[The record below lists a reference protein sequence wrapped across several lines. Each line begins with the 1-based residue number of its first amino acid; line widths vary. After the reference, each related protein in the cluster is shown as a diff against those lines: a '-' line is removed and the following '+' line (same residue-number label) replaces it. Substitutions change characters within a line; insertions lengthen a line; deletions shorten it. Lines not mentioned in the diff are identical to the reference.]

1 MIRFIKQKLLHKKW
15 MVISLLIG
23 NILLIAIACSNPMY
37 QGAALQKTLSSK
49 LDQYIQEENTNPGVL
64 SLVANMKGQD
74 GQEQEYSQMKE
85 EAEGAADRLDVVQ
98 NYLVKMNES
107 SKTRGY
113 YVGDRNTNNMSKTLK
128 LASMSELD
136 KHITILSGKMY
147 QDTVSADGVMEA
159 IITQRSMTKLD
170 MVVGDV
176 VELRKFQDAKGN
188 PIKVRIVGVFS
199 NSKDEDSYWV
209 QSPSDYYMEL
219 FISPKVF
226 ESSFVNLKKQEF
238 VMKST
243 WNLVFDYKQLEAEQ
257 IDTLVDETEQMLEEC
272 AGKYNTR
279 VEEPDYLTVLEDYQ
293 LAAKKITTT
302 LLILQ
307 IPVLALL
314 LAFIFMISRQMLD
327 LEQNE
332 IALLKSRGSSK
343 KQIIIIYLLQSAIL
357 SVISAIAGL
366 PLGYFL
372 CKALGSTNGF
382 LEFIQRKALHVTLG
396 SSVFFYMLAAMA
408 ISIAFM
414 VLPVFRDA
422 NVTIV
427 NVKHNKNKKNKNIFQ
442 RVYMDV
448 ILLLVSLY
456 GLYNFTQREDTLMTQ
471 MLEGESLDPFLFICS
486 SLFIIS
492 ASLVALRI
500 QPLLI
505 RIVYLIGRKH
515 WKPSFFASFLHILRT
530 KGKQSFMMVFLML
543 TVALGIFNATV
554 ARTILSNSES
564 NIRYDTGA
572 TLVLQEMWENNAVF
586 AAKDPN
592 IELTYTEPDF
602 SVYENM
608 KGVKSATKV
617 YREDKITTSLGK
629 KMSEN
634 KVQTSLMAIDT
645 KKFGE
650 TVSDFDP
657 SLLPTHL
664 NNYLNA
670 MAKNPDAI
678 LLSSNFQ
685 KKMGV
690 KLGDKVTYSNSQK
703 RTGES
708 SASASGGKQEMT
720 GIVYGFFDYFPSYV
734 ENTHELNEEE
744 TLVNTENYLIVAN
757 LAPVQQTIGVKPYE
771 VWIQTDGSSQ
781 FIYDYAKKNK
791 MEYTVFEDVASK
803 LVDVKNDALFQGTNG
818 ILTMSFIVILILC
831 CTGFLIY
838 WILSLRQR
846 ELLFGVFRAMGMT
859 KKEIIQMLI
868 NEQIFSSGVSILIG
882 AGLGVLASRLFV
894 PLVQIFYAATDQ
906 AVPLQVVF
914 ETVDMIRLFSVIGI
928 VIVICMFVLG
938 KLISKI
944 NISQALK
951 LGED

>member
-49 LDQYIQEENTNPGVL
+49 LDQFIQEKNTNPGVI
-64 SLVANMKGQD
+64 SFVANMKGQD
-74 GQEQEYSQMKE
+74 GQEQEYVSMRD
-85 EAEGAADRLDVVQ
+85 EAKGAADRLDVEQ
-98 NYLVKMNES
+98 NYLVQLNES
-107 SKTRGY
+107 AKTRGY
-113 YVGDRNTNNMSKTLK
+113 YVGARKTNSMSKTMK
-128 LASMSELD
+128 LVSMSELEQ
-136 KHITILSGKMY
+136 HTTMLSGKMY
-147 QDTVSADGVMEA
+147 QNQVSADGTLEA
-159 IITQRSMTKLD
+159 VISQKSMSKLD
-170 MVVGDV
+170 LMIGDV
-176 VELRKFQDAKGN
+176 LELRKFQNDKGN
-188 PIKVRIVGVFS
+188 PVKVKIVGVFS
-199 NSKDEDSYWV
+199 NKKEEDTYWV

-226 ESSFVNLKKQEF
+226 ESSFLNLKKQSL
-238 VMKST
+238 VMTTT
-243 WNLVFDYKQLEAEQ
+243 WHLVFDYKQLASEQ
-257 IDTLVDETEQMLEEC
+257 IDSLVSETEDILEETS
-272 AGKYNTR
+272 GQYNSR
-279 VEEPDYLTVLEDYQ
+279 IDEPAYMEVLREYQ
-293 LAAKKITTT
+293 TAAKKVTTT

-343 KQIIIIYLLQSAIL
+343 KQIILMYLLQSTIL
-357 SVISAIAGL
+357 SAISAVVGL

-382 LEFIQRKALHVTLG
+382 LEFIQRKALHITLG
-396 SSVFFYMLAAMA
+396 PSVFLYMLAAMA
-408 ISIAFM
+408 VSIAFM

-427 NVKHNKNKKNKNIFQ
+427 NVKHNKNKKSKNIFQ

-448 ILLLVSLY
+448 ILLVVSLY
-456 GLYNFTQREDTLMTQ
+456 GLYNFTQQEDALMTQ

-505 RIVYLIGRKH
+505 RLVFLIGRKH
-515 WKPSFFASFLHILRT
+515 WKPSFFASFLQILRT

-564 NIRYDTGA
+564 NIRYENGA
-572 TLVLQEMWENNAVF
+572 TLVLEEPWENNSVF
-586 AAKDPN
+586 ATDNPD
-592 IELTYTEPDF
+592 IELSYTEPDF
-602 SVYENM
+602 SVYEDM
-608 KGVKSATKV
+608 KGVKHATKV
-617 YREDKITTSLGK
+617 YEEDKITTSLGK

-634 KVQTSLMAIDT
+634 EVKTSLMAIDT
-645 KKFGE
+645 KNFGL

-657 SLLPTHL
+657 TLLPTHL

-670 MAKNPDAI
+670 MAGNPDAV

-690 KLGDKVTYSNSQK
+690 KLGDKITYTNTDK
-703 RTGES
+703 
-708 SASASGGKQEMT
+708 KDMT

-734 ENTHELNEEE
+734 EQTHELNEQE
-744 TLVNTENYLIVAN
+744 TLVTTDNYLIVAN
-757 LAPVQQTIGVKPYE
+757 LASVQQTIGVKPYQ
-771 VWIQTDGSSQ
+771 VWIQTEGSSQ
-781 FIYDYAKKNK
+781 FIYDYAKKNGI
-791 MEYTVFEDVASK
+791 EYTAFEDVASK

-838 WILSLRQR
+838 WILSIRQR

-882 AGLGVLASRLFV
+882 TGLGILASTLFV
-894 PLVQIFYAATDQ
+894 PLVQIFYASTDQ

-914 ETVDMIRLFSVIGI
+914 QAVDMVRLFSVIGI
-928 VIVICMFVLG
+928 VIVICMVVLG

>member
-1 MIRFIKQKLLHKKW
+1 MLRFIKQKLLHKKW

-23 NILLIAIACSNPMY
+23 NVLLIAIACSNPMY

-49 LDQYIQEENTNPGVL
+49 LSNYIQSENDNPGVL
-64 SLVANMKGQD
+64 NFVANLKGQD
-74 GQEQEYSQMKE
+74 GQAEAYEDLRQRAEAAAE
-85 EAEGAADRLDVVQ
+85 ELDVVQ
-98 NYLVKMNES
+98 TYLIKQHVS

-113 YVGDRNTNNMSKTLK
+113 YVGDRKKDSMSKTLR
-128 LASMSELD
+128 LTSLSELD
-136 KHITILSGKMY
+136 RHITMMSGKMY
-147 QDTVSADGVMEA
+147 EDKIADDGCLEA
-159 IITQRSMTKLD
+159 IVSQKSMTKLD
-170 MVVGDV
+170 LVVGDIL
-176 VELRKFQDAKGN
+176 ELRKFEDGQGK
-188 PIKVRIVGVFS
+188 PIKVRITGVFS
-199 NSKDEDSYWV
+199 NSKEEDTYWV
-209 QSPSDYYMEL
+209 QSPSDYYMDL
-219 FISPKVF
+219 FISPEVF
-226 ESSFVNLKKQEF
+226 ENNFLNLQKQSFV
-238 VMKST
+238 MTTT
-243 WNLVFDYKQLEAEQ
+243 WHMVFDYNQLAASQ
-257 IDTLVDETEQMLEEC
+257 VDQLVADTEEMLEETS
-272 AGKYNTR
+272 GSYNAS
-279 VEEPDYLTVLEDYQ
+279 VEEPAYLAVLKEYQ
-293 LAAKKITTT
+293 TAAKKVTTT

-343 KQIIIIYLLQSAIL
+343 KQIIIIYLLQSVIL
-357 SVISAIAGL
+357 SVISALLGL

-382 LEFIQRKALHVTLG
+382 LEFIQRKALHVTLSG
-396 SSVFFYMLAAMA
+396 SVFLYLLGTML

-414 VLPVFRDA
+414 VLPVIRDA

-427 NVKHNKNKKNKNIFQ
+427 NVKRKKNRKAKNLLQ

-456 GLYNFTQREDTLMTQ
+456 GLYSFTQRKDSLMTQ
-471 MLEGESLDPFLFICS
+471 MLEGDSLDPFLFVCS

-505 RIVYLIGRKH
+505 RIVYLLGRKR
-515 WKPSFFASFLHILRT
+515 WKPSFFASFLQILRT

-572 TLVLQEMWENNAVF
+572 TLVLQEQWEDNSVFVTNNP
-586 AAKDPN
+586 DLD
-592 IELTYTEPDF
+592 LTYTEPDF
-602 SVYENM
+602 SVYESM
-608 KGVKSATKV
+608 KGVKHATKV
-617 YREDKITTSLGK
+617 YKEEEITTSLGN
-629 KMSEN
+629 KMGEN
-634 KVQTSLMAIDT
+634 EMKTSLMAIDT
-645 KKFGE
+645 KRFGE
-650 TVSDFDP
+650 TVSDFDS

-670 MAKNPDAI
+670 MATNANAV
-678 LLSSNFQ
+678 LLSSNFHS
-685 KKMGV
+685 KMGV
-690 KLGDKVTYSNSQK
+690 KLGDKITYTNEDK
-703 RTGES
+703 KDLTGV
-708 SASASGGKQEMT
+708 
-720 GIVYGFFDYFPSYV
+720 VYGFVDYFPSYV
-734 ENTHELNEEE
+734 ESTHELNEEE
-744 TLVNTENYLIVAN
+744 TLITTENYLVIAN
-757 LAPVQQTIGVKPYE
+757 LATVQQTCGVKPYQ

-781 FIYDYAKKNK
+781 FIYDYAKKNGIQ
-791 MEYTVFEDVASK
+791 YTVFEDVAAK

-838 WILSLRQR
+838 WILSIRQR

-868 NEQIFSSGVSILIG
+868 NEQIFSSGVSIFIG
-882 AGLGVLASRLFV
+882 AILGVVASKLFV
-894 PLVQIFYAATDQ
+894 PLVQIFYASTDQ

-914 ETVDMIRLFSVIGI
+914 RTVDMIRLFSVIAI
-928 VIVICMFVLG
+928 VIIICMVVLG
-938 KLISKI
+938 KLINKI

>member
-1 MIRFIKQKLLHKKW
+1 MLRFIKQKLLHKKW

-23 NILLIAIACSNPMY
+23 NLLLIAIACSNPMY

-49 LDQYIQEENTNPGVL
+49 LANYIQTENDNPGVL
-64 SLVANMKGQD
+64 NFTANLKGQK
-74 GQEQEYSQMKE
+74 EQAEEYKMLSEM
-85 EAEGAADRLDVVQ
+85 AENAADNLNVEQ
-98 NYLVKMNES
+98 TFLIKQHIS

-113 YVGDRNTNNMSKTLK
+113 YVGNRKKESMSKTLR
-128 LASMSELD
+128 LTAMSEME
-136 KHITILSGKMY
+136 KHITMMSGEMY
-147 QDTVSADGVMEA
+147 QEKVADDGCLEA
-159 IITQRSMTKLD
+159 IVSQKSMTKLD
-170 MVVGDV
+170 LIVGDV
-176 VELRKFQDAKGN
+176 LELSKFQDAQGK
-188 PIKVRIVGVFS
+188 PIKVRITGVFS
-199 NSKDEDSYWV
+199 NSKKEDTYWV
-209 QSPSDYYMEL
+209 QSPSEYYMDL
-219 FISPKVF
+219 FISQKVF
-226 ESSFVNLKKQEF
+226 EQNFLNLEKQSFVMTTNWKLI
-238 VMKST
+238 
-243 WNLVFDYKQLEAEQ
+243 FDY
-257 IDTLVDETEQMLEEC
+257 
-272 AGKYNTR
+272 N
-279 VEEPDYLTVLEDYQ
+279 Q
-293 LAAKKITTT
+293 LAASQIDRLVDDTEAMLEKTSGSYNASLEEPTYLNVLQEYQTAAKKVTTT

-343 KQIIIIYLLQSAIL
+343 KQILIIYLLQSLIL
-357 SVISAIAGL
+357 SVISAVIGL

-382 LEFIQRKALHVTLG
+382 LEFIQRKALHVTLSG
-396 SSVFFYMLAAMA
+396 SVFLYMLGAMA
-408 ISIAFM
+408 VSIAFM

-427 NVKHNKNKKNKNIFQ
+427 NVKRKRNRKAKNILQ

-456 GLYNFTQREDTLMTQ
+456 GLYNFSQRKDMLMTQ
-471 MLEGESLDPFLFICS
+471 MLEGDSLDPFLFICS

-505 RIVYLIGRKH
+505 RLVYLFGRKR
-515 WKPSFFASFLHILRT
+515 WKPAFFASFLQILRT

-564 NIRYDTGA
+564 NIRYGTGA
-572 TLVLQEMWENNAVF
+572 TLVLQEQWEDNSMFVADN
-586 AAKDPN
+586 PN
-592 IELTYTEPDF
+592 LELTYTEPDF
-602 SVYENM
+602 SVYESM
-608 KGVKSATKV
+608 EGVKHAAKV
-617 YREDKITTSLGK
+617 YREDEITTALGK
-629 KMSEN
+629 GKGEN
-634 KVQTSLMAIDT
+634 NTKTSLMAIDT
-645 KKFGE
+645 KQFGE
-650 TVSDFDP
+650 AVSDFNP
-657 SLLPTHL
+657 NLLPTHL

-670 MAKNPDAI
+670 MAGDPDAV
-678 LLSSNFQ
+678 LLSSNFHT
-685 KKMGV
+685 KAGV
-690 KLGDKVTYSNSQK
+690 KLGDKITYTK
-703 RTGES
+703 KDKKEKKDLTGV
-708 SASASGGKQEMT
+708 
-720 GIVYGFFDYFPSYV
+720 VYGFVDYFPSYL

-744 TLVNTENYLIVAN
+744 KLVTTENYLIIAN
-757 LAPVQQTIGVKPYE
+757 LATVQQTYGVRPYQ

-781 FIYDYAKKNK
+781 FIYDYAKKNNI
-791 MEYTVFEDVASK
+791 EYTVFEDVAAK

-838 WILSLRQR
+838 WILSIRQR

-868 NEQIFSSGVSILIG
+868 NEQIFSSGLSIVMG
-882 AGLGVLASRLFV
+882 AALGILASRLFV
-894 PLVQIFYAATDQ
+894 PLVQIFYASTDQ
-906 AVPLQVVF
+906 AVPLQVMF
-914 ETVDMIRLFSVIGI
+914 EALDMIRLFSVIAI
-928 VIVICMFVLG
+928 VIIICMVVLG
-938 KLISKI
+938 KLIGRI
-944 NISQALK
+944 NITQALK

>member
-15 MVISLLIG
+15 MVVSLLIG

-49 LDQYIQEENTNPGVL
+49 LDSYIQTENANPGVA
-64 SLVANMKGQD
+64 SFVANMKGQD
-74 GQEQEYSQMKE
+74 GQEKEYKDMQSM
-85 EAEGAADRLDVVQ
+85 AETSADRLGVVQ
-98 NYLVKMNES
+98 THLIRLNQS
-107 SKTRGY
+107 TKTRGY
-113 YVGDRNTNNMSKTLK
+113 YAGERKNNTMSKTLR
-128 LASMSELD
+128 LASMSDLD
-136 KHITILSGKMY
+136 KHITILSGAMY
-147 QDTVSADGVMEA
+147 QDKVPEDGILEV
-159 IITQRSMTKLD
+159 IISQRAMTKLD
-170 MVVGDV
+170 LVIGDV
-176 VELRKFQDAKGN
+176 LELRKFKDAKGN
-188 PIKVRIVGVFS
+188 PINVRVVGVFS
-199 NSKDEDSYWV
+199 NSKEEDTYWV
-209 QSPSDYYMEL
+209 QSPSEYYMEL
-219 FISPKVF
+219 FLSPKVF
-226 ESSFVNLKKQEF
+226 ESQLINLEKQSFA
-238 VMKST
+238 MSST
-243 WNLVFDYKQLEAEQ
+243 WSLVFDYKQLTAAQ
-257 IDTLVDETEQMLEEC
+257 INFLVSETEDMLNETS
-272 AGKYNTR
+272 GSYNAKM
-279 VEEPDYLTVLEDYQ
+279 EEPDYLEVLRDYQ
-293 LAAKKITTT
+293 TAAKKVTTT

-307 IPVLALL
+307 VPVLALL

-343 KQIIIIYLLQSAIL
+343 KQIILIYLLQSTIL
-357 SVISAIAGL
+357 SVISGVVGL

-396 SSVFFYMLAAMA
+396 GSVFLYMLGAMI

-414 VLPVFRDA
+414 VLPVFKDA

-427 NVKHNKNKKNKNIFQ
+427 NVKHNKNKKQKNILQ

-456 GLYNFTQREDTLMTQ
+456 GLYSFTQRQDMLMTQ
-471 MLEGESLDPFLFICS
+471 MLEGDSLDPFLFICS

-505 RIVYLIGRKH
+505 RLVYMIGRKH
-515 WKPSFFASFLHILRT
+515 WRPSFFASFLQILRT

-554 ARTILSNSES
+554 ARTILSNSEK

-572 TLVLQEMWENNAVF
+572 TLVLQEQWEDNSMFVADNP
-586 AAKDPN
+586 DL
-592 IELTYTEPDF
+592 ELTYTEPDF
-602 SVYENM
+602 SIYENM
-608 KGVKSATKV
+608 EGVKHATKV
-617 YREDKITTSLGK
+617 YREEDISTSLGK

-634 KVQTSLMAIDT
+634 TVKTSLMAIDT
-645 KKFGE
+645 KRFGE
-650 TVSDFDP
+650 TVSDFD
-657 SLLPTHL
+657 STLLPTHL
-664 NNYLNA
+664 NYYLNA
-670 MAKNPDAI
+670 MAQNTNAV

-690 KLGDKVTYSNSQK
+690 KLGDKITYTNGDK
-703 RTGES
+703 LD
-708 SASASGGKQEMT
+708 MT
-720 GIVYGFFDYFPSYV
+720 GVVYGFVDYFPSYV
-734 ENTHELNEEE
+734 ENTHELNEEN
-744 TLVNTENYLIVAN
+744 TLITTENYLIVAN
-757 LAPVQQTIGVKPYE
+757 LAPVQQTYGVKPYQ

-781 FIYDYAKKNK
+781 FIYDYAEKNDV
-791 MEYTVFEDVASK
+791 EYTVFEDVASK

-838 WILSLRQR
+838 WILSIRQR

-859 KKEIIQMLI
+859 KREIIQMLI

-882 AGLGVLASRLFV
+882 AGLGVLASILFV
-894 PLVQIFYAATDQ
+894 PLVQIFYASTDQ

-914 ETVDMIRLFSVIGI
+914 QAVDMVRLFSVIGI
-928 VIVICMFVLG
+928 VIVICMIVLG

>member
-1 MIRFIKQKLLHKKW
+1 MLRFIKQKLLHKKW

-23 NILLIAIACSNPMY
+23 NVLLIAIACSNPMY

-49 LDQYIQEENTNPGVL
+49 LSNYIQSENDNPGVL
-64 SLVANMKGQD
+64 NFVANLKGQD
-74 GQEQEYSQMKE
+74 GQAEAYEDLRQRAEAAAE
-85 EAEGAADRLDVVQ
+85 ELDVVQ
-98 NYLVKMNES
+98 TYLIKQHVS

-113 YVGDRNTNNMSKTLK
+113 YVGDRKKDSMSKTLR
-128 LASMSELD
+128 LTSLSELD
-136 KHITILSGKMY
+136 RHITMMSGKMY
-147 QDTVSADGVMEA
+147 EDKIADDGCLEA
-159 IITQRSMTKLD
+159 IVSQKSMTKLD
-170 MVVGDV
+170 LVVGDIL
-176 VELRKFQDAKGN
+176 ELRKFEDGQRK
-188 PIKVRIVGVFS
+188 PIKVRVTGVFS
-199 NSKDEDSYWV
+199 NSKEEDTYWV
-209 QSPSDYYMEL
+209 QSPSDYYMDL
-219 FISPKVF
+219 FISPEVF
-226 ESSFVNLKKQEF
+226 ENNFLNLQKQSFV
-238 VMKST
+238 MTTT
-243 WNLVFDYKQLEAEQ
+243 WHMVFDYNQLAASQ
-257 IDTLVDETEQMLEEC
+257 VDQLVADTEEMLEETS
-272 AGKYNTR
+272 GSYNAS
-279 VEEPDYLTVLEDYQ
+279 VEEPAYLAVLKEYQ
-293 LAAKKITTT
+293 TAAKKVTTT

-343 KQIIIIYLLQSAIL
+343 KQIIIIYLLQSVIL
-357 SVISAIAGL
+357 SAISALLGL

-382 LEFIQRKALHVTLG
+382 LEFIQRKALHVTLSG
-396 SSVFFYMLAAMA
+396 SVFLYLLGTML

-414 VLPVFRDA
+414 VLPVIRDA

-427 NVKHNKNKKNKNIFQ
+427 NVKRKKNRKAKNLLQ

-456 GLYNFTQREDTLMTQ
+456 GLYSFTQRKDSLMTQ
-471 MLEGESLDPFLFICS
+471 MLEGDSLDPFLFVCS

-505 RIVYLIGRKH
+505 RIVYLLGRKR
-515 WKPSFFASFLHILRT
+515 WKPSFFASFLQILRT

-572 TLVLQEMWENNAVF
+572 TLVLQEQWEDNSVFVTNNP
-586 AAKDPN
+586 DL
-592 IELTYTEPDF
+592 ELTYTEPDF
-602 SVYENM
+602 SVYESM
-608 KGVKSATKV
+608 KGVKHATKV
-617 YREDKITTSLGK
+617 YKEEEITTSLGN
-629 KMSEN
+629 KMGEN
-634 KVQTSLMAIDT
+634 EMKTSLMAIDT
-645 KKFGE
+645 KRFGE
-650 TVSDFDP
+650 TVSDFDS

-670 MAKNPDAI
+670 MATNANAV
-678 LLSSNFQ
+678 LLSSNFHS
-685 KKMGV
+685 KMGV
-690 KLGDKVTYSNSQK
+690 KLGDKITYTNEDK
-703 RTGES
+703 KDLTGV
-708 SASASGGKQEMT
+708 
-720 GIVYGFFDYFPSYV
+720 VYGFVDYFPSYV

-744 TLVNTENYLIVAN
+744 TLITTENYLVIAN
-757 LAPVQQTIGVKPYE
+757 LATVQQTCGVKPYQ

-781 FIYDYAKKNK
+781 FIYDYAKKNGIQ
-791 MEYTVFEDVASK
+791 YTVFEDVAAK

-838 WILSLRQR
+838 WILSIRQR

-868 NEQIFSSGVSILIG
+868 NEQIFSSGVSIFIG
-882 AGLGVLASRLFV
+882 AILGVVASKLFV
-894 PLVQIFYAATDQ
+894 PLVQIFYASTDQ

-914 ETVDMIRLFSVIGI
+914 RTVDMIRLFSVIAI
-928 VIVICMFVLG
+928 VIIICMVVLG
-938 KLISKI
+938 KLINKI

>member
-15 MVISLLIG
+15 MVVSLLIG

-49 LDQYIQEENTNPGVL
+49 LDNYIQTENANPGVA
-64 SLVANMKGQD
+64 SFVANMKGQD
-74 GQEQEYSQMKE
+74 GQEKEYTDMQSM
-85 EAEGAADRLDVVQ
+85 AETSAERLGVVQ
-98 NYLVKMNES
+98 THLIQLNQS
-107 SKTRGY
+107 TKTRGY
-113 YVGDRNTNNMSKTLK
+113 YTGERKNNTMSKTLR
-128 LASMSELD
+128 LASMSDMEQ
-136 KHITILSGKMY
+136 HITILSGAMY
-147 QDTVSADGVMEA
+147 QDKVPEDGILEA
-159 IITQRSMTKLD
+159 IISQRAMTKLD
-170 MVVGDV
+170 LVIGDV
-176 VELRKFQDAKGN
+176 LELRKFEDAKGN
-188 PIKVRIVGVFS
+188 PICVRVVGVFS
-199 NSKDEDSYWV
+199 NSKEEDTYWV
-209 QSPSDYYMEL
+209 QSPSEYYMEL
-219 FISPKVF
+219 FLSPKVF
-226 ESSFVNLKKQEF
+226 ESQLINLEKQSFA
-238 VMKST
+238 MSST
-243 WNLVFDYKQLEAEQ
+243 WSLVFDYKQLSARQ
-257 IDTLVDETEQMLEEC
+257 INFLVSETEDMLNETS
-272 AGKYNTR
+272 GSYNAKM
-279 VEEPDYLTVLEDYQ
+279 EEPDYLEVLRDYQ
-293 LAAKKITTT
+293 IAAKKVTTT

-307 IPVLALL
+307 VPVLALL

-343 KQIIIIYLLQSAIL
+343 KQIIFIYLLQSTIL
-357 SVISAIAGL
+357 SVMSGVVGL

-382 LEFIQRKALHVTLG
+382 LEFIQRKALHVTLSG
-396 SSVFFYMLAAMA
+396 SVFLYMLGAMI

-414 VLPVFRDA
+414 VLPVFKDA

-427 NVKHNKNKKNKNIFQ
+427 NVKRNKNKKHKNIFQ

-456 GLYNFTQREDTLMTQ
+456 GLYSFTQRQDTLMTQ
-471 MLEGESLDPFLFICS
+471 MLEGDSLDPFLFICS

-505 RIVYLIGRKH
+505 RLVYMIGRKH
-515 WKPSFFASFLHILRT
+515 WRPSFFASFLQILRT

-554 ARTILSNSES
+554 ARTILSNSEK

-572 TLVLQEMWENNAVF
+572 TLVLQEQWEDNSMFVADNP
-586 AAKDPN
+586 DL
-592 IELTYTEPDF
+592 ELTYTEPDF

-608 KGVKSATKV
+608 EGVKHAAKV
-617 YREDKITTSLGK
+617 YQEEEISTSLGK
-629 KMSEN
+629 KMSDN
-634 KVQTSLMAIDT
+634 NVQTSLMAIDT
-645 KKFGE
+645 KRFGE
-650 TVSDFDP
+650 TVSDFD
-657 SLLPTHL
+657 STLLPTHL
-664 NNYLNA
+664 NYYLNA
-670 MAKNPDAI
+670 MAQNTDAV

-690 KLGDKVTYSNSQK
+690 KLGDKITYTNGDK
-703 RTGES
+703 MD
-708 SASASGGKQEMT
+708 MT
-720 GIVYGFFDYFPSYV
+720 GVVYGFVDYFPGYV
-734 ENTHELNEEE
+734 ENTHELNEEN
-744 TLVNTENYLIVAN
+744 TLITTENYLIVAN
-757 LAPVQQTIGVKPYE
+757 LAPVQQTYGVKPYQ

-781 FIYDYAKKNK
+781 FIYEYAEKNHV
-791 MEYTVFEDVASK
+791 EYTVFEDVASK

-838 WILSLRQR
+838 WILSIRQR

-859 KKEIIQMLI
+859 KREIIQMLI

-882 AGLGVLASRLFV
+882 AGLGVLASILFV
-894 PLVQIFYAATDQ
+894 PLVQIFYASTDQ

-914 ETVDMIRLFSVIGI
+914 QAVDMIRLFSVIGI
-928 VIVICMFVLG
+928 VIVICMVVLG

>member
-49 LDQYIQEENTNPGVL
+49 LDKYIQEENANPGVI
-64 SLVANMKGQD
+64 SFVANMKGQD
-74 GQEQEYSQMKE
+74 GQEQEYTSMRD
-85 EAEGAADRLDVVQ
+85 EAKGATERLGVEQ
-98 NYLVKMNES
+98 NYLVQLNES
-107 SKTRGY
+107 AKTRGY
-113 YVGDRNTNNMSKTLK
+113 YVGERKAGSMSKTMK
-128 LASMSELD
+128 LVSMSDLE
-136 KHITILSGKMY
+136 KHTTMLSGQMY
-147 QDTVSADGVMEA
+147 KDKRDPDGTLEA
-159 IITQRSMTKLD
+159 VISQKSMSKLD
-170 MVVGDV
+170 LMVGDV
-176 VELRKFQDAKGN
+176 LELRKFQNANGN
-188 PIKVRIVGVFS
+188 PVKVRIVGVFS
-199 NSKDEDSYWV
+199 NSKEEDTYWV

-219 FISPKVF
+219 FISPKIF
-226 ESSFVNLKKQEF
+226 ESDFIDLKKQNF
-238 VMKST
+238 VMTTT
-243 WNLVFDYKQLEAEQ
+243 WHLVFDYKQLEAGQ
-257 IDTLVDETEQMLEEC
+257 INSLVGETEDIMEET
-272 AGKYNTR
+272 AGQYNSKI
-279 VEEPDYLTVLEDYQ
+279 EEPAYMAVLREYQ
-293 LAAKKITTT
+293 VAAKKVTTT

-343 KQIIIIYLLQSAIL
+343 KQIILIYLLQSTIL
-357 SVISAIAGL
+357 SAISAVVGL

-382 LEFIQRKALHVTLG
+382 LEFIQRKALHITLG
-396 SSVFFYMLAAMA
+396 ASVFLYMLAAMA
-408 ISIAFM
+408 VSVAFM
-414 VLPVFRDA
+414 VLPVFKDA

-427 NVKHNKNKKNKNIFQ
+427 NVKHNKNKKRKNIFQ

-448 ILLLVSLY
+448 ILLVVSLY
-456 GLYNFTQREDTLMTQ
+456 GLYNFTQQEDSLMTQ

-505 RIVYLIGRKH
+505 RIVFLIGRKH
-515 WKPSFFASFLHILRT
+515 WKPSFFASFLQILRT

-564 NIRYDTGA
+564 NIRYENGA
-572 TLVLQEMWENNAVF
+572 ALVLEEPWENNSVF
-586 AAKDPN
+586 ATDNPDL
-592 IELTYTEPDF
+592 ELTYTEPDF

-608 KGVKSATKV
+608 KGVKHATKV
-617 YREDKITTSLGK
+617 YIEDKITTSLGK

-634 KVQTSLMAIDT
+634 EAKTSLMAIDT
-645 KKFGE
+645 KNFGL

-657 SLLPTHL
+657 TLLPTHL

-670 MAKNPDAI
+670 MAGNPDAI

-690 KLGDKVTYSNSQK
+690 KLGDKITYTNSDK
-703 RTGES
+703 
-708 SASASGGKQEMT
+708 KDMT

-734 ENTHELNEEE
+734 EQTHELNDQES
-744 TLVNTENYLIVAN
+744 LVTTDHYLVVAN
-757 LAPVQQTIGVKPYE
+757 LSSVQQTIGVKPYQ
-771 VWIQTDGSSQ
+771 VWVQTDGSSQ
-781 FIYDYAKKNK
+781 FIYDYAKKNDI
-791 MEYTVFEDVASK
+791 EYTVFEDVAAK
-803 LVDVKNDALFQGTNG
+803 LVGVKNDALFQGTNG

-838 WILSLRQR
+838 WILSIRQR

-868 NEQIFSSGVSILIG
+868 NEQIFSSGISILIG
-882 AGLGVLASRLFV
+882 TGLGILASTLFV
-894 PLVQIFYAATDQ
+894 PLVQIFYASTDQ

-914 ETVDMIRLFSVIGI
+914 QTVDMIRLFSVIGI
-928 VIVICMFVLG
+928 VIVICMVVLG

>member
-1 MIRFIKQKLLHKKW
+1 MLRFIKQKLLHKKW

-23 NILLIAIACSNPMY
+23 NVLLIAIACSNPMY

-49 LDQYIQEENTNPGVL
+49 LSNYIQSENDNPGVL
-64 SLVANMKGQD
+64 SFVANLKGQD
-74 GQEQEYSQMKE
+74 GQAEAYEDLRQRAEAAAE
-85 EAEGAADRLDVVQ
+85 ELDVVQ
-98 NYLVKMNES
+98 TYLIKQHVS

-113 YVGDRNTNNMSKTLK
+113 YVGDRKKDSMSKTLR
-128 LASMSELD
+128 LTSLSELD
-136 KHITILSGKMY
+136 RHITMMSGKMY
-147 QDTVSADGVMEA
+147 EDKIADDGCLEA
-159 IITQRSMTKLD
+159 IVSQKSMTKLD
-170 MVVGDV
+170 LVVGDIL
-176 VELRKFQDAKGN
+176 ELRKFEDGQGK
-188 PIKVRIVGVFS
+188 PIKVRITGVFS
-199 NSKDEDSYWV
+199 NSKEEDTYWV
-209 QSPSDYYMEL
+209 QSPSDYYMDL
-219 FISPKVF
+219 FISPEVF
-226 ESSFVNLKKQEF
+226 ENNFLNLQKQSFV
-238 VMKST
+238 MTTT
-243 WNLVFDYKQLEAEQ
+243 WHMVFDYNQLAASQ
-257 IDTLVDETEQMLEEC
+257 VDQLVADTEEMLEETS
-272 AGKYNTR
+272 GSYNAS
-279 VEEPDYLTVLEDYQ
+279 VEEPAYLAVLKEYQ
-293 LAAKKITTT
+293 TAAKKVTTT

-343 KQIIIIYLLQSAIL
+343 KQIIIIYLLQSVIL
-357 SVISAIAGL
+357 SAISALLGL

-382 LEFIQRKALHVTLG
+382 LEFIQRKALHVTLSG
-396 SSVFFYMLAAMA
+396 SVFLYLLGTML

-414 VLPVFRDA
+414 VLPVIRDA

-427 NVKHNKNKKNKNIFQ
+427 NVKRKKNRKAKNLLQ

-456 GLYNFTQREDTLMTQ
+456 GLYSFTQRKDSLMTQ
-471 MLEGESLDPFLFICS
+471 MLEGDSLDPFLFVCS

-505 RIVYLIGRKH
+505 RIVYLLGRKR
-515 WKPSFFASFLHILRT
+515 WKPSFFASFLQILRT

-572 TLVLQEMWENNAVF
+572 TLVLQEQWEDNSVFVTNNP
-586 AAKDPN
+586 DL
-592 IELTYTEPDF
+592 ELTYTEPDF
-602 SVYENM
+602 SVYESM
-608 KGVKSATKV
+608 KGVKHATKV
-617 YREDKITTSLGK
+617 YKEEEITTSLGN
-629 KMSEN
+629 KMGEN
-634 KVQTSLMAIDT
+634 EMKTSLMAIDT
-645 KKFGE
+645 KRFGE
-650 TVSDFDP
+650 TVSDFDS

-670 MAKNPDAI
+670 MATNANAV
-678 LLSSNFQ
+678 LLSSNFHS
-685 KKMGV
+685 KMGV
-690 KLGDKVTYSNSQK
+690 KLGDKITYTNEDK
-703 RTGES
+703 KDLTGV
-708 SASASGGKQEMT
+708 
-720 GIVYGFFDYFPSYV
+720 VYGFVDYFPSYV

-744 TLVNTENYLIVAN
+744 TLITTENYLVIAN
-757 LAPVQQTIGVKPYE
+757 LATVQQTCGVKPYQ

-781 FIYDYAKKNK
+781 FIYDYAKKNGIQ
-791 MEYTVFEDVASK
+791 YTVFEDVAAK

-838 WILSLRQR
+838 WILSIRQR

-868 NEQIFSSGVSILIG
+868 NEQIFSSGVSIFIG
-882 AGLGVLASRLFV
+882 AILGVVASKLFV
-894 PLVQIFYAATDQ
+894 PLVQIFYASTDQ

-914 ETVDMIRLFSVIGI
+914 RTVDMIRLFSVIAI
-928 VIVICMFVLG
+928 VIIICMVVLG
-938 KLISKI
+938 KLINKI

>member
-1 MIRFIKQKLLHKKW
+1 MLRFIKQKLLHKKW

-23 NILLIAIACSNPMY
+23 NVLLIAIACSNPMY
-37 QGAALQKTLSSK
+37 QGAALQKTLTSK
-49 LDQYIQEENTNPGVL
+49 LSNYVQNENDNPGVL
-64 SLVANMKGQD
+64 TFTANLKGQD
-74 GQEQEYSQMKE
+74 GQAEKYEDLRKMAETAAE
-85 EAEGAADRLDVVQ
+85 ELDIVQ
-98 NYLVKMNES
+98 TYLVKQHTS

-113 YVGDRNTNNMSKTLK
+113 YVGDRKNNAMSKTLR
-128 LASMSELD
+128 LTSMSELD
-136 KHITILSGKMY
+136 QHITMMSGELY
-147 QDTVSADGVMEA
+147 QDKIADDGCLEA
-159 IITQRSMTKLD
+159 IVSQKSMSKLD
-170 MVVGDV
+170 LVVGDIL
-176 VELRKFQDAKGN
+176 ELRKFTNGKGES
-188 PIKVRIVGVFS
+188 IKVRITGVFS
-199 NSKDEDSYWV
+199 NSKEEDTYWV
-209 QSPSDYYMEL
+209 QSPSDYYMDL
-219 FISPKVF
+219 FISPDVF
-226 ESSFVNLKKQEF
+226 EENFLNLAKQSFV
-238 VMKST
+238 MTTT
-243 WNLVFDYKQLEAEQ
+243 WYLVFDYNQLTAGQ
-257 IDTLVDETEQMLEEC
+257 INKLVDDTEDMLEETSGGHN
-272 AGKYNTR
+272 AKM
-279 VEEPDYLTVLEDYQ
+279 EEPAYLTVLHEYQ
-293 LAAKKITTT
+293 TAAKKVTTT

-343 KQIIIIYLLQSAIL
+343 RQIILIYLLQSVIL
-357 SVISAIAGL
+357 SAMSAVAGL

-382 LEFIQRKALHVTLG
+382 LEFIQRKALHVSLSG
-396 SSVFFYMLAAMA
+396 SVFLYMLGAML

-414 VLPVFRDA
+414 VLPVIRDS

-427 NVKHNKNKKNKNIFQ
+427 HVKRNKNRKKKNILQ

-456 GLYNFTQREDTLMTQ
+456 GLYNFTQRKDILMTQ
-471 MLEGESLDPFLFICS
+471 MLEGDSLDPFLFICS

-500 QPLLI
+500 QPLII
-505 RIVYLIGRKH
+505 RLVYLIGRKR
-515 WKPSFFASFLHILRT
+515 WKPSFFASFLQILRT

-572 TLVLQEMWENNAVF
+572 TLVLKEKWEDNSMFLTDN
-586 AAKDPN
+586 PN
-592 IELTYTEPDF
+592 LELTYTEPDF
-602 SVYENM
+602 SVYESM
-608 KGVKSATKV
+608 EGVRHATKV
-617 YREDKITTSLGK
+617 YREEEITTSLGT
-629 KMSEN
+629 KMSKN
-634 KVQTSLMAIDT
+634 SVKTSLMAIDT
-645 KKFGE
+645 KRFGE

-670 MAKNPDAI
+670 MATDANAI
-678 LLSSNFQ
+678 LLSSNFHS
-685 KKMGV
+685 KMGV
-690 KLGDKVTYSNSQK
+690 KLGDKVTYTNEDK
-703 RTGES
+703 MEL
-708 SASASGGKQEMT
+708 T

-744 TLVNTENYLIVAN
+744 TLVTTENYLVIAN
-757 LAPVQQTIGVKPYE
+757 LAIVQQTYGVKPYQI
-771 VWIQTDGSSQ
+771 WIQTDGSSQ
-781 FIYDYAKKNK
+781 FIYDYAEKNGIQ
-791 MEYTVFEDVASK
+791 YTVFEDVASK
-803 LVDVKNDALFQGTNG
+803 LVEVKNDALFQGTNG

-838 WILSLRQR
+838 WILSIRQR

-859 KKEIIQMLI
+859 KREIIQMLV
-868 NEQIFSSGVSILIG
+868 NEQIFSSGISILIG
-882 AGLGVLASRLFV
+882 AVLGILASKLFV
-894 PLVQIFYAATDQ
+894 PLVQIFYASTDQ

-914 ETVDMIRLFSVIGI
+914 QTVDMIRLFSVIAI
-928 VIVICMFVLG
+928 VIIICMVVLG
-938 KLISKI
+938 KLINRI